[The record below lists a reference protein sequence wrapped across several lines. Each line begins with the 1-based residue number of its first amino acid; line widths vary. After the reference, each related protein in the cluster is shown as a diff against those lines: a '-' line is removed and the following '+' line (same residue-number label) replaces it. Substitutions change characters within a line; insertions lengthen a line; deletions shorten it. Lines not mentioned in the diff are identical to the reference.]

1 MTLGETGKVGLIDM
15 STKRLRISDSNIRRY
30 LKSEAVTRLR
40 DERYAVELRFHKSRK
55 SATWWLIDKRKNN
68 GKNGRPHWERLGIW
82 PRLTA
87 GSLFELLPLKIA
99 RMATGT
105 NEVVTDWHTFG
116 DCLNW
121 YADHVEES
129 SFLSKERKSTVK
141 SVIRRHLIPA
151 VSDLPLTGIRKHHIK
166 DKLIWPLQSKYEL
179 RTVKSYFAILKAAFN
194 QAAREEHLTVSPIAA
209 MNFSDFI
216 SKKIQPNEGKL
227 QPDMVSELFEL
238 LQSAPLQHQVF
249 VLMQLGHGTRITETR
264 LTRWRW
270 IDWDEGVLRIPASY
284 TKNNE
289 ALTLPLSWQMKN
301 LLRRYKSTQQQSQK
315 YLFPNSKLTAPM
327 CKDTANNIYSSLSGG
342 DWTSHH
348 CRKLARSRLA
358 DLGVD
363 KFVGER
369 ILNHKM
375 SDLDQA
381 YIHTTTES
389 LKLKALQT
397 YHTWLD
403 LQGFLFF
410 HGKTEGRS

>member
-1 MTLGETGKVGLIDM
+1 MVM
-15 STKRLRISDSNIRRY
+15 STKRLRISDSNIRKY
-30 LKSEAVTRLR
+30 LKSDAVTRLR
-40 DERYAVELRFHKSRK
+40 DERYALELRFHKSRE
-55 SATWWLIDKRKNN
+55 SATWWLIDKRKH
-68 GKNGRPHWERLGIW
+68 NGREGRPNWERLGTW

-105 NEVVTDWHTFG
+105 DEIVTDWYTFG

-121 YADHVEES
+121 YADHVES
-129 SFLSKERKSTVK
+129 SHFLSKERKSTVK
-141 SVIRRHLIPA
+141 SAIRRHLLPA
-151 VSDLPLTGIRKHHIK
+151 VAELPLAGVRKHHIK
-166 DKLIWPLQSKYEL
+166 DQLIWPLHNRYSL

-194 QAAREEHLTVSPIAA
+194 QAVREEHLTVNPIAA

-216 SKKIQPNEGKL
+216 SKKIPPNEGRL
-227 QPDMVSELFEL
+227 QPDMVTVLFDQL
-238 LQSAPLQHQVF
+238 KAVPVQHQVF

-264 LTRWRW
+264 LARWRW
-270 IDWDEGVLRIPASY
+270 IDWDEGLLRIPASY
-284 TKNNE
+284 TKNRE
-289 ALTLPLSWQMKN
+289 ALTLPLTWQMKN
-301 LLRRYKSTQQQSQK
+301 LLRQYRATQREGQLF
-315 YLFPNSKLTAPM
+315 LFPNAKSTAPM
-327 CKDTANNIYSSLSGG
+327 CKDTANTIYASLSGG
-342 DWTSHH
+342 EWTSHH

-358 DLGVD
+358 DLGID

-381 YIHTTTES
+381 YIHTTTET
-389 LKLKALQT
+389 LKRKALQT
-397 YHTWLD
+397 YHNWLD